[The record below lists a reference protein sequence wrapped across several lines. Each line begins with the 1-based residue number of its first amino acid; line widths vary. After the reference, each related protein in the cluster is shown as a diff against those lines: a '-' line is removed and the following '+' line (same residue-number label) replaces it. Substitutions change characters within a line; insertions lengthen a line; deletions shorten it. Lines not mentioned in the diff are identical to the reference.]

1 MTHTVVVGAGFGG
14 IATALRCRAMGHQV
28 TLVDRLERLGGRA
41 QVFEKEGFKHDAGPT
56 VLTAPFLFDELFQLF
71 NENLSDVVD
80 IVPLDTWYEFY
91 FADGKRFV
99 YKGDIEHTFDQIRQ
113 FREEDVAGYKALM
126 KLSKSIFEV
135 GFEQLSATPFTR
147 ISTMLRQIPALVRL
161 QSYRTV
167 FGLVSRYI
175 KDPHLRKVFSIHPLL
190 VGGNPFTTTS
200 IYTLIHYLERNWGVH
215 FCMGGTGALVDAFEQ
230 LMQRQN
236 IVIKLNTDVNT
247 IRIEN
252 GAATGIETGDGA
264 FLPADNIVYN
274 GDAPHAYEQ
283 LLPEQLHRQRL
294 RRPDSLLKYSM
305 GLFVLYFGTR
315 ATYPEVAHHTIWL
328 GARHKALLHDIFD
341 NHVVPEDFSLY
352 LHRPTATDTSFAPEG
367 CESFYALCPVSNLKS
382 DTDWSEEGP
391 ALRGRIVAALD
402 ATILPGLET
411 TICADFYMTPVDFK
425 DRYRSEFGAGFS
437 IAPILSQSA
446 YFRYHNRDPD
456 VANLYFTGAGTHP
469 GAGLPGV
476 ISSAKVVEALM
487 REDRDPGLMEKA
499 RRVGQ

>member
-1 MTHTVVVGAGFGG
+1 M
-14 IATALRCRAMGHQV
+14 
-28 TLVDRLERLGGRA
+28 
-41 QVFEKEGFKHDAGPT
+41 
-56 VLTAPFLFDELFQLF
+56 FDELFQLF
-71 NENLSDVVD
+71 NENLADAVD

-99 YKGDIEHTFDQIRQ
+99 YKGDLEHTFDEIRK
-113 FREEDVAGYKALM
+113 FREADVAGYKALLR
-126 KLSKSIFEV
+126 LSKSIFEV

-167 FGLVSRYI
+167 HGLVSRYI

-230 LMQRQN
+230 LMRRQN
-236 IVIKLNTDVNT
+236 IVIKLNTDVSK
-247 IRIEN
+247 ICIKD
-252 GAATGIETGDGA
+252 GSATGIETEDGE
-264 FLPADNIVYN
+264 FLAADNIVYN

-283 LLPEQLHRQRL
+283 LLPQKLRRQRL

-305 GLFVLYFGTR
+305 GLFVLYFGAR
-315 ATYPEVAHHTIWL
+315 KTYPDVAHHTIWL
-328 GARHKALLHDIFD
+328 GARHKELLQDIFD
-341 NHVVPEDFSLY
+341 HHVVPDDFSLY
-352 LHRPTATDTSFAPEG
+352 LHRPTATDSSFAPEG

-382 DTDWSEEGP
+382 DTDWTLEGP
-391 ALRGRIVAALD
+391 ALRNRIVAALD
-402 ATILPGLET
+402 ATILPGLEA

-425 DRYRSEFGAGFS
+425 DRYRSTFGAGFS

-456 VANLYFTGAGTHP
+456 VSNLYFTGASTHP

-487 REDRDPGLMEKA
+487 REGCEAEIIQNAA
-499 RRVGQ
+499 RGEQ